1 MSQSTTSALSWDK
14 PSPDAKALRLT
25 RCLQESTGADVAILF
40 GSRARGDYV
49 EGRSD
54 VDILLVDDRAPTPQ
68 RRKDAHHEAGMLA
81 QEIYRQPTTVQV
93 LWFDH
98 DTFGKMRRTV
108 NHVVARAVQE
118 GIVMPSN
125 PENYSSRY
133 NAENDDE
140 SYEWTVTDQRVRNAE
155 SHLNNFRILHEGG
168 GDDRGHGKNAQEGME
183 HALKAVISA
192 AGAHYPR
199 EHNISVLTDL
209 ANAADPGLNFQPS
222 IEPRILNQYA
232 GSDDYYDPAE
242 PITNIPD
249 YYEAI
254 RNDITTLLNRA
265 RELQRP

>member
-1 MSQSTTSALSWDK
+1 MSQSTTSALSWGK

-25 RCLQESTGADVAILF
+25 RCLQEAIQADVAILF

-168 GDDRGHGKNAQEGME
+168 GDDRGHGEKRSRRYGTRAQGRHIRGRRALPEGTQ
-183 HALKAVISA
+183 HQRADR
-192 AGAHYPR
+192 PR
-199 EHNISVLTDL
+199 QRSR
-209 ANAADPGLNFQPS
+209 
-222 IEPRILNQYA
+222 PR
-232 GSDDYYDPAE
+232 S
-242 PITNIPD
+242 
-249 YYEAI
+249 
-254 RNDITTLLNRA
+254 
-265 RELQRP
+265 